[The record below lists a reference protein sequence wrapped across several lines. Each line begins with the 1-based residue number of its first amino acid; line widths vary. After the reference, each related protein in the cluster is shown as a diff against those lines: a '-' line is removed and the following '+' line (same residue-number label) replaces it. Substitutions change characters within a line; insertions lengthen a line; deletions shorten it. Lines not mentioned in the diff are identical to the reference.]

1 MMTQLEKFPVWEQSN
16 EYTVTQDK
24 VILPLFTVKSGEL
37 IFNVYSKYSKKIFP
51 KEIFF
56 SQTLLLNAFY

>member
-24 VILPLFTVKSGEL
+24 VISASLFTVKSGEL

-56 SQTLLLNAFY
+56 FLKHFC